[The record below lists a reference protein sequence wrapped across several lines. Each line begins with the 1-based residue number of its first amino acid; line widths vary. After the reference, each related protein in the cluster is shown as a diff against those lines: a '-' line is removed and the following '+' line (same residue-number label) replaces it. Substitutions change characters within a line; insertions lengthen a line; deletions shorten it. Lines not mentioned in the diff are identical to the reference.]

1 MDIQIIQSLDQTVV
15 EEQLQKRRLAANNDT
30 AVNASANAAAQE
42 TTTTQTFSEALEN
55 ATKATAALAIDALVA
70 ASSSG
75 AVNVSTVQTFFDRHG
90 ININLSDNSSV
101 TAALTAN
108 AEILNNASSTVSD
121 KAYTV
126 TCPDELNQY
135 FDEAASAYGVDAKL
149 LKAIAKQE
157 SNFTSNAVSSS
168 GAIGV
173 MQLMPQTAQS
183 LGVTDAYDARQN
195 IMGGAKYISSLI
207 SKYDGDVSLA
217 LAAYNAGSGNVA
229 KYGGI
234 PPFTETQ
241 NYVSRVLSYYNS

>member
-15 EEQLQKRRLAANNDT
+15 EEQLQKRRLAANSDT

-90 ININLSDNSSV
+90 ININLSDNNSV

-108 AEILNNASSTVSD
+108 AEILNNTTTVSD
-121 KAYTV
+121 RAYTV

-207 SKYDGDVSLA
+207 SKYDGDISLA

-241 NYVSRVLSYYNS
+241 NYVSKVLSYYNS